1 MKRQP
6 TEWEKIL
13 VNDTTNKGLISK
25 IYEQLIQFNIQKLNK
40 PIKKWAEDL
49 NKHFSEE
56 DIQMANRHMQRSSA
70 SLITR
75 EMQMKTAMRYHLKP
89 VRIAVIKKSTNNKW
103 WRMCGVKGTLL
114 HCWWECKLLQPY
126 GEEYGGSLKN

>member
-75 EMQMKTAMRYHLKP
+75 EMQMKTAMRYHLTQ
-89 VRIAVIKKSTNNKW
+89 VRMTMVKKSTNSKCW
-103 WRMCGVKGTLL
+103 KKRCGKKKEPSYNVD
-114 HCWWECKLLQPY
+114 
-126 GEEYGGSLKN
+126 GSEIGRASCRERV